1 MKVKQALKYKKKL
14 ASKMNQEFG
23 KVQMY
28 NSVEEGSARVYDVK
42 ESMQNWLRMSEELVE
57 LKTKLHLANGP
68 VYGKIFRMS
77 ELKSQLSNLKS
88 LDCVEGK
95 YSDRYGRMSG
105 MLQLSKPHKLVSWKE
120 TKWFQLLKKKSKESK
135 KNWMSIT
142 LPHPSKILG

>member
-28 NSVEEGSARVYDVK
+28 NSVEEGSTRVYDVK
-42 ESMQNWLRMSEELVE
+42 ESMENWLRMSEELVE

-77 ELKSQLSNLKS
+77 ELKSQL
-88 LDCVEGK
+88 
-95 YSDRYGRMSG
+95 
-105 MLQLSKPHKLVSWKE
+105 
-120 TKWFQLLKKKSKESK
+120 
-135 KNWMSIT
+135 
-142 LPHPSKILG
+142 

>member
-14 ASKMNQEFG
+14 ASKMNQEFS

-28 NSVEEGSARVYDVK
+28 NSVEEGSARVYDVV
-42 ESMQNWLRMSEELVE
+42 ESMRNWLTMSEELVE
-57 LKTKLHLANGP
+57 LKTKLHLANAP

-95 YSDRYGRMSG
+95 YSDRYSRMGGETPIIKTAKISVLEKDQ
-105 MLQLSKPHKLVSWKE
+105 MVLKIEEEIERLQEELDEHNA
-120 TKWFQLLKKKSKESK
+120 TT
-135 KNWMSIT
+135 SI
-142 LPHPSKILG
+142 

>member
-14 ASKMNQEFG
+14 ASKMNQEFS

-28 NSVEEGSARVYDVK
+28 NSVEEGSARVYDVV
-42 ESMQNWLRMSEELVE
+42 ESMRNWLTMSEELVE
-57 LKTKLHLANGP
+57 LKTKLHLANAP

-95 YSDRYGRMSG
+95 YSDRYGRSEAVVKTAKISVLEKDQLVLTIEEEIEK
-105 MLQLSKPHKLVSWKE
+105 LQEELDEHNA
-120 TKWFQLLKKKSKESK
+120 TT
-135 KNWMSIT
+135 SI
-142 LPHPSKILG
+142 

>member
-14 ASKMNQEFG
+14 ASKMNQEFS

-28 NSVEEGSARVYDVK
+28 NSVEEGSIRVYDVV
-42 ESMQNWLRMSEELVE
+42 ESMRNWLTMSEELVE
-57 LKTKLHLANGP
+57 LKTKLHLANAP

-95 YSDRYGRMSG
+95 YSDRYSRMGGETPIIKTAKISVLEKDQ
-105 MLQLSKPHKLVSWKE
+105 MVLKIEEEIERLQEELDEHNA
-120 TKWFQLLKKKSKESK
+120 TT
-135 KNWMSIT
+135 SI
-142 LPHPSKILG
+142 

>member
-14 ASKMNQEFG
+14 ASKMNQEFS

-28 NSVEEGSARVYDVK
+28 NSVEEGSTRVYDVK

-57 LKTKLHLANGP
+57 LKTKLHLANGL

-95 YSDRYGRMSG
+95 YSDRYSRMG
-105 MLQLSKPHKLVSWKE
+105 GETPIIKTAQIGILERDQMVSIIEEEIEKIQE
-120 TKWFQLLKKKSKESK
+120 ELDEHNATT
-135 KNWMSIT
+135 SI
-142 LPHPSKILG
+142 